1 METITEYFF
10 EHFNNVS
17 DNRIVYIQ
25 MDSFELSEILF
36 GKNNKFRISCEALG
50 GATMYQDLMNFDRN
64 ARFDKDDYYI
74 ATTEKSYQLFM
85 KLYNSN
91 KIIDLIAV
99 NPSPQIRT
107 YKGRGMILSEA
118 LNSIPDKTDRYVS
131 QSYFAKLRIFSR
143 LSDEI
148 VEILIFE
155 IEERTGLQNI
165 QVEFITEDI
174 NDCLF
179 ELELIF

>member
-1 METITEYFF
+1 
-10 EHFNNVS
+10 
-17 DNRIVYIQ
+17 
-25 MDSFELSEILF
+25 
-36 GKNNKFRISCEALG
+36 
-50 GATMYQDLMNFDRN
+50 
-64 ARFDKDDYYI
+64 
-74 ATTEKSYQLFM
+74 M